1 MLRKQRGITVEEIQQ
16 ALSEEEGMMRTN
28 DKEHPSGTTAYWRGE
43 KACRAIYE
51 VTKQKEK
58 LYWING
64 ESDIVSNNGLKQTW
78 TLDLSRM
85 SPNIEWMTNVVSFK
99 TTIQATENNRGR
111 YSQRQTET

>member
-51 VTKQKEK
+51 HKNK
-58 LYWING
+58 LESIKRNG